1 MNAIEN
7 VYFTTLNFSC
17 PGRAA
22 GGPTGAD
29 NSRHLTAST
38 GHFYWS
44 SKLDLAAAPTTAAA
58 ERAETC
64 VGINTVPLIT
74 AD

>member
-17 PGRAA
+17 PGRTT
-22 GGPTGAD
+22 GGKTGVD

-44 SKLDLAAAPTTAAA
+44 TKLDFAATA
-58 ERAETC
+58 
-64 VGINTVPLIT
+64 TV
-74 AD
+74 